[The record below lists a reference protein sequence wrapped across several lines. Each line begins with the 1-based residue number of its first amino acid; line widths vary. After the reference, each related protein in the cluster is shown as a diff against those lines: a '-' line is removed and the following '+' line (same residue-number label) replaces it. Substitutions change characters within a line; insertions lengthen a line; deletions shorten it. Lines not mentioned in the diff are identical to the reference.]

1 MKVLFSLLLV
11 LVIASPSL
19 CSKVEKYNIPNA
31 FNIVKYGAKGDGHT
45 DDSNAFLKA
54 WKDACSST
62 KGTPTL
68 FVPLDRIFMTQPLT
82 FQGPC
87 KSATI
92 NVMIKGT
99 ITAPKNHEHWKSD
112 SNDHDSWIT
121 FHHISGLVV
130 NGGGTLNGQGASW
143 WDKKGASNRPTA
155 LRFLECDNLKHGPL
169 THLNSPRNHISIDG
183 CNDVLISNVNLIAP
197 ETSPNTDG
205 IDISSSTKVF
215 IEHST
220 ISTGDDCVAMN
231 SGSKF
236 INITNVKCGP
246 GHGISVGSLG
256 KQGKYATVEEV
267 YVSHIIFTRTTNGAR
282 IKTWAS
288 GSGYARKITYDDI
301 TLVGVMNPVII
312 DQQYDA
318 LESIG
323 RGVKISDVTFSN
335 FRGTTKDKNAIELNC
350 ARIGCTNVVLEK
362 INIIGLNGERPS
374 SSCSNAQGSC
384 SSCNPAVACLRR

>member
-1 MKVLFSLLLV
+1 
-11 LVIASPSL
+11 
-19 CSKVEKYNIPNA
+19 
-31 FNIVKYGAKGDGHT
+31 
-45 DDSNAFLKA
+45 
-54 WKDACSST
+54 
-62 KGTPTL
+62 
-68 FVPLDRIFMTQPLT
+68 MTQPFT

-92 NVMIKGT
+92 NVMIRGT
-99 ITAPKNHEHWKSD
+99 ITAPQSREHWKSD

-121 FHHISGLVV
+121 FNHISGLIV

-143 WDKKGASNRPTA
+143 WDKKDASDRPTA
-155 LRFLECDNLKHGPL
+155 LRFLGCENLKHGSL
-169 THLNSPRNHISIDG
+169 THLNSPRNHISITGCDG
-183 CNDVLISNVNLIAP
+183 VLVSNVSLIAP

-220 ISTGDDCVAMN
+220 ISTGDDCVAIN

-236 INITNVKCGP
+236 INITNIKCGP

-256 KQGKYATVEEV
+256 KHGEYATVEEV

-282 IKTWAS
+282 IKTWEG

-301 TLVGVMNPVII
+301 TLVGVKNPVII
-312 DQQYDA
+312 DQQYNA
-318 LESIG
+318 LASIG
-323 RGVKISDVTFSN
+323 RGVKISDVTFRN

-350 ARIGCTNVVLEK
+350 ASIGCTDVVLKE
-362 INIIGLNGERPS
+362 INIIGLNGKRPS
-374 SSCSNAQGSC
+374 SSCSNVQGSF
-384 SSCNPAVACLRR
+384 SSCNPTVTCLGN

>member
-11 LVIASPSL
+11 LVIPSPSL
-19 CSKVEKYNIPNA
+19 CSKVGKSNIPNA
-31 FNIVKYGAKGDGHT
+31 FNIVKYGAKGDGHS

-54 WKDACSST
+54 WKDACTST

-68 FVPLDRIFMTQPLT
+68 IVPAGKIFMTQPLT

-92 NVMIKGT
+92 NVMIRGT
-99 ITAPKNHEHWKSD
+99 ITAPQNREHWKSD
-112 SNDHDSWIT
+112 DNDHDSWIT
-121 FHHISGLVV
+121 FNHISGLVV

-143 WDKKGASNRPTA
+143 WDKNASDRPTA
-155 LRFLECDNLKHGPL
+155 LRFLGCDNVKHSSL
-169 THLNSPRNHISIDG
+169 THLNSPKNHISITGCDG
-183 CNDVLISNVNLIAP
+183 VLISNVNLIAP

-205 IDISSSTKVF
+205 VDISSSTKVL

-220 ISTGDDCVAMN
+220 ISTGDDCVAIN

-256 KQGKYATVEEV
+256 KNGKYATVEEV

-282 IKTWAS
+282 IKTWEG
-288 GSGYARKITYDDI
+288 GSGYARKITYKNI
-301 TLVGVMNPVII
+301 TLIGVKNPVII
-312 DQQYDA
+312 DQQYHA
-318 LESIG
+318 LESVG
-323 RGVKISDVTFSN
+323 KGVKISDVTFRN
-335 FRGTTKDKNAIELNC
+335 FRGTTKDKTAIELNC
-350 ARIGCTNVVLEK
+350 GSIGCTNIVLED
-362 INIIGLNGERPS
+362 IHISGLNGERSS
-374 SSCSNAQGSC
+374 SSCKNAYGSS
-384 SSCNPAVACLRR
+384 SSCNPSVTCLDN